1 MRTLNTDAQALLAR
15 IEAGEQIPLVQ
26 LVAMLFPVPLLYTTA
41 GHSITW
47 DGDTYVS
54 AGLGGIEPIEDST
67 GDVQALQFSL
77 PGITA
82 EQIALALT
90 EPVEGTTVH
99 VYDALIDPATGVV
112 ADAVLAW
119 SGTLNVPSIED
130 GQTATVVVTAEHR
143 GMAALR
149 PKPSRYT
156 DDEQQRLFPG
166 DTSLNIDPETDAGP
180 IAWPKAS
187 FFRQE

>member
-1 MRTLNTDAQALLAR
+1 MRTLNSTALALLAR

-26 LVAMLFPVPLLYTTA
+26 LVVMDFLSPLRYTTA
-41 GHSITW
+41 GHHIVYG
-47 DGDTYVS
+47 GDTYYS
-54 AGLGGIEPIEDST
+54 AGLGTIEPIEDVT

-77 PGITA
+77 PGVSA

-90 EPVEGTTVH
+90 EPVEGTDVS
-99 VYDALIDPATGVV
+99 VYDALLDPDTGEV

-130 GQTATVVVTAEHR
+130 GSTATVIVTAEHY
-143 GMAALR
+143 GMLALR

-156 DDEQQRLFPG
+156 DDEQQRLYSG
-166 DTSLNIDPETDAGP
+166 DTSLDIDPLTDAGP
-180 IAWPKAS
+180 IAWPAAS
-187 FFRQE
+187 FFKQ

>member
-1 MRTLNTDAQALLAR
+1 MRTLNVDAQALLAR

-26 LVAMLFPVPLLYTTA
+26 LVAMLFTVPLLYTTA

-54 AGLGGIEPIEDST
+54 AGLGSIEPIQDST
-67 GDVQALQFSL
+67 GHVQQLQFSL
-77 PGITA
+77 PGISE

-90 EPVEGTTVH
+90 EAVEGTTVH
-99 VYDALIDPATGVV
+99 VYDALLDPDTGVV

-130 GQTATVVVTAEHR
+130 GTSATVIVTAEHR

-156 DDEQQRLFPG
+156 NDEQQRLFPG
-166 DTSLNIDPETDAGP
+166 DTSLNVDPESDAGP
-180 IAWPKAS
+180 IAWPAAS

>member
-1 MRTLNTDAQALLAR
+1 MRTLNSAALALLAR

-26 LVAMLFPVPLLYTTA
+26 LVEMAFASPLRFTTA
-41 GHSITW
+41 GHNIVW
-47 DGDTYVS
+47 GGDTYAAS
-54 AGLGGIEPIEDST
+54 GMGTIDPIEDAT

-77 PGITA
+77 PGITP

-90 EPVEGTTVH
+90 EPVEGTEVN
-99 VYDALIDPATGVV
+99 VYDALLDPDTGEV

-130 GQTATVVVTAEHR
+130 GGVATVVVTAEHF
-143 GMAALR
+143 GMLALR

-166 DTSLNIDPETDAGP
+166 DTSLDIDPETDAGP
-180 IAWPKAS
+180 IAWPAAS
-187 FFRQE
+187 FFKQ